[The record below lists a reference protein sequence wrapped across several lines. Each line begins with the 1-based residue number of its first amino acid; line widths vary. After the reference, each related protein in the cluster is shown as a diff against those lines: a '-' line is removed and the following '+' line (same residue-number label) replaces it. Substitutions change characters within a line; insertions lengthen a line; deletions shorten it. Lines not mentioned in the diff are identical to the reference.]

1 LLGYRYRSRAVL
13 PDDGPR
19 PPEPDYTQYVPSARP
34 GGRPPHCWLDDHE
47 TSTVDLHRD
56 GFALVGPDPIW
67 AKHAAAAAAALDLPV
82 TVACRFERSPGPPPT
97 LAFLNTKIAPGAHAS
112 TSRSRFGA
120 GDRQAPVPG
129 SNRLQ
134 ERSMATAGGRKDP
147 VPTASDRILHA
158 AMSLFVARGYPSTT
172 VEMIAREAG
181 VAVQTVY
188 FSFRAKANIL
198 KQLVDINVV
207 GDTQPTPTLE
217 RAWIKDALAEP
228 DPACQLEI
236 QVKGTA
242 AIHRRVAPLLNVLRR
257 ASDTDPAVAELW
269 RTNQEQRRAVQRQLV
284 TALRR
289 KGGLPPGMR
298 LGQAVDISYAVLGP
312 ELFHLLVTERG
323 WSIVEWERWTLSA
336 LRHELLV

>member
-1 LLGYRYRSRAVL
+1 
-13 PDDGPR
+13 
-19 PPEPDYTQYVPSARP
+19 
-34 GGRPPHCWLDDHE
+34 
-47 TSTVDLHRD
+47 
-56 GFALVGPDPIW
+56 
-67 AKHAAAAAAALDLPV
+67 
-82 TVACRFERSPGPPPT
+82 
-97 LAFLNTKIAPGAHAS
+97 
-112 TSRSRFGA
+112 
-120 GDRQAPVPG
+120 
-129 SNRLQ
+129 
-134 ERSMATAGGRKDP
+134 MAMAGGRKDP
-147 VPTASDRILHA
+147 VPTASDKILHA
-158 AMSLFVARGYPSTT
+158 AMSLFVTRGYPSTT

-188 FSFRAKANIL
+188 FSFRTKANLL

-228 DPACQLEI
+228 DPARQLEI

-269 RTNQEQRRAVQRQLV
+269 RTNQDQRRAVQRQLV

-298 LGQAVDISYAVLGP
+298 LGQAVDISYAMLGP

-336 LRHELLV
+336 LRRELLI